1 MKVAMM
7 NEGGEGGGRGR
18 GGGGCPTRQPEKR
31 HQPAKDGVK
40 LDEATQFRKAAI
52 TTTAR
57 RIGHEADGSKDEVRG
72 KRRRRRHTGQAEA
85 RRAWRRARGGRR
97 IRTESRAN
105 GGIRARVV
113 GEERG
118 VNGRP
123 TRQSRGPKRSWV
135 CSTST
140 PMHMALALGRPPG
153 TAGRHGHDWSGDRS
167 GISIF
172 RLDVGEKIP
181 DRQALRGAATGNE
194 QRPVVRR
201 RVAEERSK
209 GRTEKTNE
217 GIRGWAL
224 LDSNPA
230 VRMDGG

>member
-113 GEERG
+113 GEEKG

-123 TRQSRGPKRSWV
+123 TRQSRGPKRPWA

-140 PMHMALALGRPPG
+140 PMHMAMALGRPAG
-153 TAGRHGHDWSGDRS
+153 TAGRHGLTEDGLVSLDWTWVKKSPIDKHYAAPQRGTNRGQWSGDEWQKS
-167 GISIF
+167 GA
-172 RLDVGEKIP
+172 RVGRRK
-181 DRQALRGAATGNE
+181 QTRGSGD
-194 QRPVVRR
+194 
-201 RVAEERSK
+201 
-209 GRTEKTNE
+209 GRC
-217 GIRGWAL
+217 
-224 LDSNPA
+224 
-230 VRMDGG
+230 